1 MIPVKEYIVD
11 LADALTEVNTHFA
24 NRKNQYD
31 PVTKGELSE
40 ILSEL
45 RDALTNQP
53 SRIND

>member
-1 MIPVKEYIVD
+1 MIPAKEYIVD

-24 NRKNQYD
+24 NRKNEDD
-31 PVTKGELSE
+31 PVTKGELSL